1 MFEGHGSTI
10 RETEG
15 NRRKRRITRRKKKKH
30 GLEGE
35 KLDRS
40 SGEKIHVFIRNSVI
54 PKE

>member
-1 MFEGHGSTI
+1 MFEGQCVTI

-35 KLDRS
+35 NLDRS